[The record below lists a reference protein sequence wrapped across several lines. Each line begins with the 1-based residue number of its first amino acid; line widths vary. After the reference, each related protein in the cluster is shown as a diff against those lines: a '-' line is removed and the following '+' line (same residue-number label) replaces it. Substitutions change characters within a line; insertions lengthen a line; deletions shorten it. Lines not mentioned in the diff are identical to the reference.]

1 MLNILGNFA
10 HKAELRESKD
20 EILLGE
26 LVRGMARANYVT
38 TGFWA
43 NNDFQRVRFK
53 AIGDP
58 VLSNVYLTLNRLT
71 GQGLLSGAVFGS
83 KASLTV
89 TAEVKNYL
97 SDPDDLIAMYKTDLA
112 NMFKMPVLGGI
123 KLNHELNSVFATT
136 TEFIQIDDYVF
147 KGDAGVQKLT
157 ALLNATIGK
166 TRDAVK
172 PYKKG

>member
-1 MLNILGNFA
+1 MLSILGNFA

-26 LVRGMARANYVT
+26 IVRAMARSRFVT

-53 AIGDP
+53 AVGDR
-58 VLSNVYLTLNRLT
+58 VIANVYITLNRLT
-71 GQGLLSGAVFGS
+71 GQGVLSGAVFGS
-83 KASLTV
+83 KASLTI

-112 NMFKMPVLGGI
+112 NLFKMPVMGGI

-147 KGDAGVQKLT
+147 KGDEGAQRMNGLLARQVEKLRE
-157 ALLNATIGK
+157 ALK
-166 TRDAVK
+166 Q
-172 PYKKG
+172 YKRG